1 MAEIIESRFHQM
13 LQTAFGPD
21 MMRYFDDPDVIEIML
36 NPDGKIFIETLHNGK
51 VLTPIQISSIQS
63 ESIIKLVASFKNQIS
78 DKNSP
83 IVSSEIPFNG
93 ARFQGWL
100 PPIVENPCFSI
111 RKRALKIFSLQ
122 DYLNQGILK
131 PDHYNAL
138 KKSVLNRK
146 NILVVGGTGSG
157 KTTFSN
163 ALLAEL
169 QNTQDRI
176 LVLEDLPELQV
187 NASDVVN
194 LITSDNVTMRDLV
207 KGSLRMRPDRIII
220 GEVRDGCALDL
231 LKSWN
236 TGHPGGIC
244 TLHANSAQS
253 APSRL
258 EDLIQEVVANAPI
271 NLIVEAIDLIVFI
284 ERVPKLGRKIENI
297 YKLEGYSN
305 GKYQLSEI

>member
-13 LQTAFGPD
+13 LQTAFGPN

-131 PDHYNAL
+131 PEHYNAL